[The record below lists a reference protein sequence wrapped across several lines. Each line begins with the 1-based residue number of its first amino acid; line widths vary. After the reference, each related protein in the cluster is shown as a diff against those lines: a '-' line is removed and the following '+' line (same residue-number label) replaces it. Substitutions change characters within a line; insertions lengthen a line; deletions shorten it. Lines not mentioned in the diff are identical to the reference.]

1 MCIRDR
7 YYSEKKYIK
16 NSGEKKINAINELNS
31 LIMPDLNDFG
41 INELIPILEN
51 AGFSVVIDGNGLNV
65 SQSILPGT
73 KLSKGQEIKINLI

>member
-1 MCIRDR
+1 
-7 YYSEKKYIK
+7 
-16 NSGEKKINAINELNS
+16 
-31 LIMPDLNDFG
+31 MPNLNDFG

-73 KLSKGQEIKINLI
+73 KLSKGQEIKINLIWKY

>member
-1 MCIRDR
+1 
-7 YYSEKKYIK
+7 
-16 NSGEKKINAINELNS
+16 
-31 LIMPDLNDFG
+31 MPNLNDFG

-73 KLSKGQEIKINLI
+73 KLNKGQEIKINLI